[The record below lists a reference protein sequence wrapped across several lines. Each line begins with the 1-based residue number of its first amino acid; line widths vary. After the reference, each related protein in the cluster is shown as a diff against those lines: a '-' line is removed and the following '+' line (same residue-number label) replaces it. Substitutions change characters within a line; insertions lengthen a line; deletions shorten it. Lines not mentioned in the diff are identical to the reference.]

1 MLGSLAS
8 VSILESDLGV
18 SMARKSKG
26 FGKLLHQSR
35 QENTEQGYLKELEK
49 KVTSGPIRK
58 QFSKLVPHPKGEVK
72 MSAVL
77 EDFMEPYLD
86 GNESDQAFEAF
97 LNIAVI
103 AWNIALFP
111 EDQQPQKVDLIV
123 AKAAKGNT
131 QIQQE
136 MRSVLEELI
145 TRKQQHFASIER
157 HIVEF
162 QLKGRGNSLHLSVA
176 STLSPK

>member
-1 MLGSLAS
+1 
-8 VSILESDLGV
+8 
-18 SMARKSKG
+18 MARKSKS
-26 FGKLLHQSR
+26 FGKLLRQAQ
-35 QENTEQGYLKELEK
+35 QENTGQGYLKDLEK
-49 KVTSGPIRK
+49 KVASGPLGQQLSQII
-58 QFSKLVPHPKGEVK
+58 PNPKGEVK

-77 EDFMEPYLD
+77 EDFVEPYLD

-145 TRKQQHFASIER
+145 TRKQQHFASIKR
-157 HIVEF
+157 QIVEF
-162 QLKGRGNSLHLSVA
+162 QLKGRGKNMHLSVA
-176 STLSPK
+176 ATLSPK